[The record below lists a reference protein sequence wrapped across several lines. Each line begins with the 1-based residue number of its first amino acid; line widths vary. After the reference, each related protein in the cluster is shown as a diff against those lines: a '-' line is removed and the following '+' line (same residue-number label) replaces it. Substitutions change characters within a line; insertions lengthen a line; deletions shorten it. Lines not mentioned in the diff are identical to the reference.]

1 MTSNEPVESQ
11 GAYPRGSGELILLV
25 EDQEE
30 VGDMAQAMLEEL
42 GYGVVRARDGGE
54 ALAIIDSRDDID
66 LLLTDIVMPGSL
78 NGADLALQA
87 RSRAGLRAILVTGFA
102 DNAIPSGQF
111 ERFDVLLKPYRMEE
125 LARRIRGALGGY

>member
-1 MTSNEPVESQ
+1 MTSDEPVESQ
-11 GAYPRGSGELILLV
+11 SAYPRGAGELILLV

-30 VGDMAQAMLEEL
+30 VGDMAQRMLEEL
-42 GYGVVRARDGGE
+42 GYGVVRASDGGE

-87 RSRAGLRAILVTGFA
+87 RSRAGLKAILVTGFA

>member
-42 GYGVVRARDGGE
+42 GYGAGE
-54 ALAIIDSRDDID
+54 IAELVD
-66 LLLTDIVMPGSL
+66 
-78 NGADLALQA
+78 
-87 RSRAGLRAILVTGFA
+87 AGVCLVA
-102 DNAIPSGQF
+102 PPAEPES
-111 ERFDVLLKPYRMEE
+111 
-125 LARRIRGALGGY
+125 